1 MSEKPFDMDE
11 FMQQPQAPQ
20 APIVPE
26 EVTEEVDETSVDEVE
41 APELE
46 VQQAVVQELAA
57 DKAALAADFE
67 SLKEHTAKVEAE
79 LKETKKKLAALQ
91 KDRDDIKGLLSTS
104 NAMVTK
110 SMNMVLKL
118 RAELAEQM
126 TKEMDLQE
134 RKPNALALLDRD
146 VELPDRFPGETRD
159 HVLEVVA
166 EARAKAEADGRIRR
180 AQLLEGVLVAN
191 EPNGNLA
198 KKRAALEK
206 YFNENHNIMTGP
218 VMAELDKCG
227 ISYKKGEEYL
237 LPSEILKR
245 TY

>member
-1 MSEKPFDMDE
+1 MSDKPFNMDE
-11 FMQQPQAPQ
+11 FMQQPETPEVPDEVAE
-20 APIVPE
+20 VPE
-26 EVTEEVDETSVDEVE
+26 EVEDAETEEVE

-67 SLKEHTAKVEAE
+67 SLKAHTAEVEAE

-91 KDRDDIKGLLSTS
+91 KDRDDVKELLSTS
-104 NAMVTK
+104 NAVVK
-110 SMNMVLKL
+110 RSMNMVLKL
-118 RAELAEQM
+118 QAELAEQR

-159 HVLEVVA
+159 HVLEVIA
-166 EARAKAEADGRIRR
+166 EARAKAEEDGRVRR